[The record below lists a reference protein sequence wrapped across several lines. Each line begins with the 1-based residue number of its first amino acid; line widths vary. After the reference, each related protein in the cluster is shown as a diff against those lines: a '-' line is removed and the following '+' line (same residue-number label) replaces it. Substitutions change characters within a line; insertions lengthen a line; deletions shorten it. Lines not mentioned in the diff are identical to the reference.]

1 MINMQT
7 DQQTHKRLI
16 EEERRKN
23 RRIIL
28 TILAFHGTVNL
39 VLIIVFIDS
48 SLEELLSILGVYNF
62 VFPLVFMIFLGIGG
76 QTTSIGPVG
85 ALGYATGIV
94 TELIAKEGIEQRQN
108 RVESLKARVND
119 FYFFFLLMIFG
130 CILITLAWL
139 V

>member
-1 MINMQT
+1 MKS
-7 DQQTHKRLI
+7 DQEIHERLMK
-16 EEERRKN
+16 EERRKN

-39 VLIIVFIDS
+39 ILIIIFIDS

-62 VFPLVFMIFLGIGG
+62 LFPLVFMIFLVIGG
-76 QTTSIGPVG
+76 QTTAIGPVG

-94 TELIAKEGIEQRQN
+94 TELIHERSIDEERRKNRIEA
-108 RVESLKARVND
+108 LKAIGND

-130 CILITLAWL
+130 CILVTLAWL